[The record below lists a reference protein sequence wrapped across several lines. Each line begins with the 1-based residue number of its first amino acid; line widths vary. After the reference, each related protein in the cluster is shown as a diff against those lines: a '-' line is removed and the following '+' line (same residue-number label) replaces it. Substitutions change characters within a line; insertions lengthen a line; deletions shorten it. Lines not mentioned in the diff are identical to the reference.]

1 MPSTSVTSSTDS
13 RAPAEAAHSP
23 QTSSAPAVELHGAH
37 SYRLGARLGEGGS
50 GAVYRATRVDTGQ
63 TVAIKLMHEDVARTA
78 MQRERS
84 RARFGQETRLC
95 ETLEHPHVV
104 ALLDKGETPD
114 GQLFAVFEFV
124 PGKTLREMIEDEGA
138 LSAVTTGLL
147 MTQVLEGLA
156 AAHKQGIVHRDLKP
170 QNVMVTATGD
180 VLHAKILDFG
190 IGALIS
196 DATLPDAYTLTQAT
210 EVLGS
215 PQYCAPEQ
223 LRKEA
228 PTLKTDLYA
237 WGLVVI
243 ECLTGQP
250 VMQGASIA
258 EILYQQLSPV
268 DVALPPAI
276 ASHPLGTVLRLAL
289 NKNPQLRAGSADE
302 LAEQFRALHFQALV
316 GEFNYPRG
324 SRKSRTAEAK
334 VATLSTKAPDGAS
347 ASRQVTAL
355 CCSVGI
361 VEDSTPLTADP
372 ASLEALE
379 ANQQQ
384 WLTRCTDI
392 AVGYGGEACGKLGD
406 TLLFYF
412 GAQVGIDRPA
422 RRAARA
428 ALEMARQSGRAN
440 LDDTQTPN
448 GWRVEIAAAL
458 HVGPIAIRVPLMGE
472 GATAATAAKLLRLA
486 TPGQI
491 LLSEEARESL
501 DRYADYAP
509 TGLHFAR
516 AGHPSRNVYALLG
529 ERHEHAPFD
538 SLDRNAATP
547 LIGRE
552 REREALLQAWRG
564 VVASAASEAQAG
576 EGAPRLARLVVGDP
590 GIGKSRLVYE
600 LCETVRNS
608 GETVAYG
615 ACLPERMNHALFPI
629 LRFVAAHWQLDLE
642 GDPASALAVL
652 DRLIA
657 PLACDH
663 AAARATL
670 SAWLGIAAGPANL
683 RWSTARQQQA
693 LFDVLRQLIASSGQG
708 GPVLFVIEDVQ
719 WLDRMSFDFLESLRL
734 SPVCRSVL
742 VVMTSRPEVLDRW
755 RTSTERLMLR
765 RLSRNDTRELIA
777 TLLGKAD
784 FDAATLDSITQRTA
798 GIPLF
803 VEEIAREFV
812 ISGAMPDTGVAQ
824 ADIGAPDHQPLPAS
838 LRDML
843 ELAFDRIDGARDTAQ
858 LAATIG
864 LEVDA
869 QLLADVSP
877 HAADV
882 LNDDLKRLLEAR
894 IIYAQHRLGGISY
907 AFRHALIRDAAYE
920 SMPAALRR
928 DNHARVA
935 RALGKRPERGNGM
948 QDVNIAQ
955 HFVHARAFE
964 EAVPHGIRAAQRALE
979 RALHDDAIRYAQT
992 VREWLTQ
999 CDYAGRAHD
1008 AARADL
1014 SLVHAMMARF
1024 GWADPQVKGHTE
1036 RLLDEVGGLEDPQLA
1051 ASALWTLATYYHVAS
1066 DRAAVQRIAAQLI
1079 ELSVSEN
1086 DPSIRVAADAMH
1098 GMSLWID
1105 GHYAEARSAFDAALS
1120 GHIVARDAG
1129 HRRLFGLD
1137 TRAWTMASLAS
1148 LMWHM
1153 DEGPDAALEMGRTA
1167 VHSATCVD
1175 HLPTIGVTLMYCA
1188 RMQQC
1193 SGDREGAR
1201 DTSALILSLSRTYGL
1216 NAVER
1221 YAAAI
1226 HAWSEGD
1233 RDAVAGHIEALRR
1246 SGCLLGLTYYASLI
1260 PEMDAARGDW
1270 QSALRE
1276 IDACL
1281 ALCET
1286 MNERY
1291 YEAELLLKKAT
1302 YLFNAGSREPGEAA
1316 GETCRQALAIAR
1328 KAGMTR
1334 TAARAQD
1341 MLERLQSKTFPEQLP
1356 IRPHPPMES
1365 VSE

>member
-1 MPSTSVTSSTDS
+1 M
-13 RAPAEAAHSP
+13 
-23 QTSSAPAVELHGAH
+23 HG
-37 SYRLGARLGEGGS
+37 YRLGAPLGEGGS
-50 GAVYRATRVDTGQ
+50 GAVYRAIRVDSGH
-63 TVAIKLMHEDVARTA
+63 TVAIKLMREDVARTA
-78 MQRERS
+78 AERVRS
-84 RARFGQETRLC
+84 RARFEQETRLC

-104 ALLDKGETPD
+104 ALLDKGETSD

-170 QNVMVTATGD
+170 QNVMVTMIDD
-180 VLHAKILDFG
+180 VPHAKILDFG

-196 DATLPDAYTLTQAT
+196 DAVLPDAYTLTQAT

-228 PTLKTDLYA
+228 PTLRTDLYA

-289 NKNPQLRAGSADE
+289 NKNPQLRAGSANE

-334 VATLSTKAPDGAS
+334 VATLSTKAPEAAS

-355 CCSVGI
+355 CCSVGM
-361 VEDSTPLTADP
+361 VEDSAPLTADP
-372 ASLEALE
+372 AFLEALE
-379 ANQQQ
+379 ASQQQ

-412 GAQVGIDRPA
+412 GAQAGIDRPA

-428 ALEMARQSGRAN
+428 ALEMARQSSRAN
-440 LDDTQTPN
+440 LDDAQTPN

-486 TPGQI
+486 APGQI

-501 DRYADYAP
+501 DRYADYTRTELP
-509 TGLHFAR
+509 FAR
-516 AGHPSRNVYALLG
+516 AGHPSHAVYALLG

-564 VVASAASEAQAG
+564 VVASAASAVSEASEASEAQAG
-576 EGAPRLARLVVGDP
+576 EGAARLARLVVGDP

-600 LCETVRNS
+600 LCETVRNA
-608 GETVAYG
+608 GETVGYC
-615 ACLPERMNHALFPI
+615 ACLPERINHALFPI

-642 GDPASALAVL
+642 GDPAGALAAL

-670 SAWLGIAAGPANL
+670 AAWLGLAAGPANL

-693 LFDVLRQLIASSGQG
+693 LFDVLRQLVASLGKG
-708 GPVLFVIEDVQ
+708 GPVLFVVEDVQ
-719 WLDRMSFDFLESLRL
+719 WLDRMSVDFLESLRL
-734 SPVCRSVL
+734 SPACRSVL

-755 RTSTERLMLR
+755 RTSTERLTLR
-765 RLSRNDTRELIA
+765 RLSRSDTRELIA
-777 TLLGKAD
+777 TLLDKAG
-784 FDAATLDSITQRTA
+784 FDAATLESITQRTA

-812 ISGAMPDTGVAQ
+812 ISGAMPETGVVQ
-824 ADIGAPDHQPLPAS
+824 GDIGAPDHHPLPAS

-877 HAADV
+877 HAAEV

-928 DNHARVA
+928 ENHARVA

-1014 SLVHAMMARF
+1014 ALVHAMMARF
-1024 GWADPQVKGHTE
+1024 GWADPQVKGYTE

-1079 ELSVSEN
+1079 ELSTSEN

-1120 GHIVARDAG
+1120 GHVVARDAG

-1137 TRAWTMASLAS
+1137 TRAWTMASMAS

-1153 DEGPDAALEMGRTA
+1153 DEGPDAALEMARTA

-1175 HLPTIGVTLMYCA
+1175 HLPTIGVTLMYSA

-1233 RDAVAGHIEALRR
+1233 RDSVAGHVEALRR
-1246 SGCLLGLTYYASLI
+1246 SGCLLGLTYYASLV
-1260 PEMDAARGDW
+1260 PEIDAARGDW

-1291 YEAELLLKKAT
+1291 YEAELLLKKAA
-1302 YLFNAGSREPGEAA
+1302 YLFNAGSREAAGDA
-1316 GETCRQALAIAR
+1316 GETCRHALAAAR

-1341 MLERLQSKTFPEQLP
+1341 MLEHLQSNTFPKQLP
-1356 IRPHPPMES
+1356 TRLYPPMES